1 MSFKMFPKIPVAN
14 GNVTFSSTVFN
25 AGTDMAGHVVIA
37 EEDCTVT
44 TLVVVLAAKTGTPTG
59 TIRFGLQ
66 SVGTDGLP
74 TGTWLASGNGY
85 VDYNDWTVA
94 AGAVITLTLGTSVTL
109 AKGDIFAIIYQA
121 TGTGTFDGTNTVS
134 LRTNGSNM
142 QTQTLFPYGVA
153 NLTGT
158 TAKVAAAGIRLFE
171 YRSSTKVYGFP
182 TDTVTL
188 TATHS
193 GSTPDEWGIE
203 INVPATICSTYK
215 ISGTYFSTQID
226 PTSTFELLL
235 YQDTT
240 VLQTL
245 TVDGD
250 QCADSS
256 RDTFYITFAEDT
268 LSTLNA
274 GTAYIVAIRVTS
286 ASPNEVARHRFTIPT
301 AGGRE
306 AYSGPMTI
314 RGATRTNQGAWSYS
328 DTTIEMFQP
337 MIEFVASSGGS
348 TAANPLAGYI
358 L

>member
-1 MSFKMFPKIPVAN
+1 MSFVMFPKIPTAN
-14 GNVTFSSTVFN
+14 GNVTLSSTVFN
-25 AGTDMAGHVVIA
+25 SGTDMAGHVTIA

-94 AGAVITLTLGTSVTL
+94 AGTVITLTLGTSVTL

-121 TGTGTFDGTNTVS
+121 TGTGTFDASNTVS
-134 LRTNGSNM
+134 LRTSGTSM
-142 QTQTLFPYGVA
+142 QRDLLFPYGVQ

-158 TAKVAAAGIRLFE
+158 TGKTGAAIQLYE

-182 TDTVTL
+182 TDTASL

-203 INVPATICSTYK
+203 FNVPATVCSQYK
-215 ISGTYFSTQID
+215 ISGAYFSTQITASSD
-226 PTSTFELLL
+226 FELLL
-235 YQDTT
+235 YQGTT

-250 QCADSS
+250 QVASTT
-256 RDTFYITFAEDT
+256 RDTFWSYFPEDT
-268 LSTLNA
+268 LSTLSA

-286 ASPNEVARHRFTIPT
+286 ANPNTVARHRFTIPT

-314 RGATRTNQGAWSYS
+314 RSATRTNQGSWSYD
-328 DTTIEMFQP
+328 DTTIEMIQP
-337 MIEFVASSGGS
+337 MIEFVGGGS

>member
-1 MSFKMFPKIPVAN
+1 MSFKMFPKIPMPN
-14 GNVTFSSTVFN
+14 SNVTFSSTTFN
-25 AGTDMAGHVVIA
+25 AGTDMAGHVTIA

-44 TLVVVLAAKTGTPTG
+44 TLVVVLAAKAASPTG

-94 AGAVITLTLGTSVTL
+94 AGSVITLTLGTSVTL

-121 TGTGTFDGTNTVS
+121 TGTGTFDATNTVS
-134 LRTNGSNM
+134 LRTNVSNM
-142 QTQTLFPYGVA
+142 QFNTSFPYGVQ

-158 TAKVAAAGIRLFE
+158 TGKTSSTIRLFE

-182 TDTVTL
+182 TDTLTL
-188 TATHS
+188 TGTNS

-203 INVPATICSTYK
+203 ISVPATICNTYK
-215 ISGTYFSTQID
+215 ISGTYVSTQID
-226 PTSTFELLL
+226 GSSTFELLL

-240 VLQTL
+240 VLQIL

-250 QCADSS
+250 QCASVA
-256 RDTFYITFAEDT
+256 RNTFYITFPEDT

-286 ASPNEVARHRFTIPT
+286 ASPNNVERHRFTVPT
-301 AGGRE
+301 SGGRV
-306 AYSGPMTI
+306 AYSGDVTI
-314 RGATRTNQGAWSYS
+314 RGATRTNQGAWTYS

-337 MIEFVASSGGS
+337 TIEFVAGGGS